1 VADLFWLLLI
11 LGAVAVVSWV
21 SYRAG
26 SDTVRRE
33 AEYTIATLRRSNRVL
48 RFELESE
55 RERAT
60 GLGRELIRLR
70 TSQIDIPEWMKE
82 GGA

>member
-1 VADLFWLLLI
+1 MTDLFWFLFTGIVLSI
-11 LGAVAVVSWV
+11 VAWV

-26 SDTVRRE
+26 ADTVRRE

-48 RFELESE
+48 RVELESE